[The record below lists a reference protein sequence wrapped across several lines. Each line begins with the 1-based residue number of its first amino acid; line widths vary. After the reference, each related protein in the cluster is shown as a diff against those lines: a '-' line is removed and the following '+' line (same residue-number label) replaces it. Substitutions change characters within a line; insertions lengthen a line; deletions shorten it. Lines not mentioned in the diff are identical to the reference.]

1 MTIKNFIADLGQ
13 IYFNLKLSLKQFYQ
27 NSDFYDKKISK
38 TNDIA
43 FGYKPS
49 PYLISSIVKYQKK
62 KYKIEDFA
70 LESIWRNDL
79 KDEEFEKLNN
89 FFWFFSL
96 DLKSSKRITQTFINN
111 WINKNPHYNKK
122 IWDFDITSK
131 RIISWLSNH
140 QLTYEDCE
148 DEFKKKFN
156 QSIQKQT
163 NHLLYEI
170 KNLSE
175 VENKIVGC
183 AAIIL
188 VGLSYKEEKKYLT
201 NGLTLLK
208 KIIKSSIDNQGFP
221 KSRNIK
227 QLIFYLKYFILIREW
242 FKESQNIIP
251 EYIDETIYYLG
262 QSYAFIWQ
270 NIKQDILFN
279 GNYISDNNEFEQ
291 YLKRFGYIFKNENK
305 EIAGYAILKN
315 KRIILAMDIGDSP
328 SNNFS
333 KFYQSGALSF
343 EVFSN
348 GKKLITNSGYFSNN
362 QNKLNR
368 LSKST
373 ALQSTLSIEDHS
385 SCNYR
390 KLDKSNLIVERGI
403 HITKK
408 NIVFEDNYWKISGSH
423 DGYLKRFKTIHER
436 EIEFYPEQMK
446 FIGFD
451 RLLRKHDSVEIKFDI
466 RFHLDPS
473 SKVMKTQDNK
483 LILIELE
490 EEGWKFSCDNFDI
503 NIDNGLYL
511 GIKNSHKENQNICI
525 SGISKNK
532 SEIIKWEITKI

>member
-1 MTIKNFIADLGQ
+1 MTIKNFIADLSQ

-27 NSDFYDKKISK
+27 NSNFYDKKISK
-38 TNDIA
+38 TKDIT

-70 LESIWRNDL
+70 LESIWQNNL
-79 KDEEFEKLNN
+79 KYEEFEKLNN

-96 DLKSSKRITQTFINN
+96 DLKSSKKTTQTVINN
-111 WINKNPHYNKK
+111 WINKNDRYNKK
-122 IWDFDITSK
+122 SWDFDITSK

-148 DEFKKKFN
+148 EEFKKKFN

-163 NHLLYEI
+163 NHLLNEI
-170 KNLSE
+170 KKLSE

-188 VGLSYKEEKKYLT
+188 TGLSYKEENKYLT
-201 NGLTLLK
+201 SGLTLIK

-251 EYIDETIYYLG
+251 EYIDEAIYYLG

-270 NIKQDILFN
+270 NINQDILYN
-279 GNYISDNNEFEQ
+279 GNNISNNSEFDQ
-291 YLKRFGYIFKNENK
+291 YLKRLGYVFKNESK
-305 EIAGYAILKN
+305 EIAGYTILKN
-315 KRIILAMDIGDSP
+315 KKIILTMDVGESP
-328 SNNFS
+328 KNNFS

-362 QNKLNR
+362 QNKLNK

-390 KLDKSNLIVERGI
+390 KFDKSNLIVDKGT

-408 NIVFEDNYWKISGSH
+408 NIIFEDNYWKISGSH
-423 DGYLKRFKTIHER
+423 DGYLKKFQTIHER

-451 RLLRKHDSVEIKFDI
+451 KLLRKDKSQDIKFDV
-466 RFHLDPS
+466 RFHLDPN

-483 LILIELE
+483 SILIELE
-490 EEGWKFSCDNFDI
+490 DEGWKFNCENFDI

-511 GIKNSHKENQNICI
+511 GIKNSYKENQNICV
-525 SGISKNK
+525 SGISKEKNQ
-532 SEIIKWEITKI
+532 IIKWEITRI